1 MAYLRV
7 SKHYIN
13 LPYLLLGLF
22 EGLIFI
28 LATFIGAWIRFAGDA
43 ASFDL
48 LGPLFPRAIIFA
60 VVMLMCMISMGVYQA
75 QMTHGLSGVMLR
87 TAVSFLFGALVLAV
101 LFYIFPKLFLGR
113 GIIAIAAALSFVML
127 WFIRFLFI
135 YKLQYEFLKRKV
147 LVLGTGHRALSLLS
161 RVSDQESRNTFE
173 VLGFLPL
180 VGEQERLVDQEFQLS
195 MQGKS
200 LGQYALD
207 KGVQEVVVALDDRRR
222 SIPIDD
228 LLDCKLNGI
237 EVLDV
242 LSFFERETGR
252 VIVDLLHPSWLVF
265 SDGFQSNFLQSIAKR
280 SCDFFASAA
289 LLLVFWP
296 FMLIT
301 ALAIK
306 IEDGWSSDVFYKQE
320 RVGLN
325 GKPFWVFKFRSMRQD
340 AEKGGAQWA
349 SANDSRV
356 TKVGAVI
363 RQYRIDELAQVFNVL
378 RGDMAIVG
386 PRPERPVFV
395 DRLAKTIPYFNE
407 RHRVKPGVTGWAQ
420 LCYPYGASDEDSKNK
435 LEYDMYYAKNNS
447 LLLDILILMQ
457 TVEVILFGK
466 GAR

>member
-7 SKHYIN
+7 SKHYIH
-13 LPYLLLGLF
+13 LPYVLLGVF
-22 EGLIFI
+22 ESFVFVA
-28 LATFIGAWIRFAGDA
+28 ATFAGAWLRFGGDA
-43 ASFDL
+43 GALDA
-48 LGPLFPRAIIFA
+48 LGPLFPRAFIFSA
-60 VVMLMCMISMGVYQA
+60 VMLMCMVSMGVYQA

-87 TAVSFLFGALVLAV
+87 TAVSFLFGALVLAA
-101 LFYIFPKLFLGR
+101 LFYLFPKLFLGR
-113 GIIAIAAALSFVML
+113 GIISFAAAISFVLL
-127 WFIRFLFI
+127 WILRYLFFF
-135 YKLQYEFLKRKV
+135 KFRYELMKRKV
-147 LVLGTGHRALSLLS
+147 LVLGTGEKAKSLLD
-161 RVSDQESRNTFE
+161 RVSQQRSSNSFE
-173 VLGFLPL
+173 ILGFLPL
-180 VGEQERLVDQEFQLS
+180 DGEVVTSVDAEYQLS
-195 MQGKS
+195 LRGKQ
-200 LGQYALD
+200 LGDYALE
-207 KGVQEVVVALDDRRR
+207 KGVQELVVALDDRRR

-242 LSFFERETGR
+242 LTFFERETGR

-265 SDGFQSNFLQSIAKR
+265 SDGFQRGLAQKIAKR
-280 SCDFFASAA
+280 VCDFVASA
-289 LLLVFWP
+289 LLLVVFWP
-296 FMLIT
+296 FMVIT
-301 ALAIK
+301 AIAIK
-306 IEDGWSSDVFYKQE
+306 LEDGWDSAVFYKQE

-349 SANDSRV
+349 TQNDARV
-356 TKVGAVI
+356 TKVGSII
-363 RQYRIDELAQVFNVL
+363 RQYRIDELAQLFNVL

-395 DRLAKTIPYFNE
+395 DRLAQTIPYFDE

-420 LCYPYGASDEDSKNK
+420 LCYPYGASDEDSKHK

-447 LLLDILILMQ
+447 LLLDVLILMQ